1 MKKFIALAAVVTL
14 ASPALAGKQ
23 DFTVVNRTGYQIDKI
38 FVAPSKSS
46 DWEEDVMG
54 DDVME
59 DGSSQPITFDGAT
72 SACKYDLKAV
82 YHDGDT
88 AEWGGLDLCTVS
100 KVTLHYN
107 AKTDTTSADVE

>member
-1 MKKFIALAAVVTL
+1 MKKLIALAVLTV
-14 ASPALAGKQ
+14 ASPAFAGKQ

-38 FVAPSKSS
+38 FVAPSKSN

-59 DGSSQPITFDGAT
+59 DGTSQPITFESGT
-72 SACKYDLKAV
+72 STCKYDLKAV
-82 YHDGDT
+82 YNDGDS
-88 AEWGGLDLCTVS
+88 AEWGNIDLCTVS

-107 AKTDTTSADVE
+107 AKTDTTSADIE